1 MSRER
6 RAAGLI
12 LLAACGYGTLSV
24 GTALADRAGV
34 TLTALMAWRYTLAAP
49 VLLVAAGGMRKLR
62 VPVGRALALL
72 LLGGGGQTLITWLSL
87 SSLAWLSAASL
98 GFLFYT
104 YPAWVALFAALAG
117 TERLTPLR
125 VAALTLA
132 LLGITLMVGSPWN
145 MVLPW
150 AGVSRALAAAVI
162 YSLYIPLIHRLR
174 GPLDASVASI
184 YVVVGAGVVFLA
196 ISGANGTLFTG
207 MSIGMFALVLFLAGF
222 STAVAFIAFLRGLEV
237 LGPVR
242 TAILSTVEP
251 FWTALLAAAVLGQKV
266 GPSVL
271 TGGITIV
278 VAILMLQRSGAPAI
292 PAAPAPD

>member
-1 MSRER
+1 VTRER

-12 LLAACGYGTLSV
+12 LLAACGYGSLSV

-49 VLLVAAGGMRKLR
+49 VLLVAAGGIGKMR
-62 VPVGRALALL
+62 VPMGRALGLL

-125 VAALTLA
+125 IGALAIA
-132 LLGITLMVGSPWN
+132 LFGITLMVGSPWN
-145 MVLPW
+145 MALPW
-150 AGVSRALAAAVI
+150 TGVARALGAAVI
-162 YSLYIPLIHRLR
+162 YALYIPLIHRLR
-174 GPLDASVASI
+174 GPLEASVASI
-184 YVVVGAGVVFLA
+184 YVVIGAAVVFLA
-196 ISGANGTLFTG
+196 IAGAGGTLLTG
-207 MSIGMFALVLFLAGF
+207 MSPSQFALAFTLAAF

-251 FWTALLAAAVLGQKV
+251 FFTALLAAAVLGQRV

-271 TGGITIV
+271 AGGVTIV
-278 VAILMLQRSGAPAI
+278 VAILLLQRSGTPAI
-292 PAAPAPD
+292 PAVPSPD